1 MESFKK
7 AIKKRNKVSW
17 ETGETKQR
25 YKLIKSKRGW
35 LSIAMGI
42 TFASMGIVGGGLH
55 VSADTNSQVVSV
67 DVKAANQDNAPVAGD
82 GVNSN
87 QVNLSKSSAKDD
99 TKNEND
105 TSKTTET
112 NPETAPQNE
121 VKAQEQPTS
130 ELTNEVQDNSE
141 PAKTQTTDENKSEQS
156 QPNSTDEVKN
166 DDDSSNQMPSNNDK
180 DSNDLVK
187 LYSGVYAD
195 TTSNQAE
202 CQQEIDV
209 VAQALNNQIDITKG
223 ITDNDKQAFINQI
236 NTLATEGKNQ
246 LGNDNDNNTKVFN
259 ETNLK
264 MQDVCLGVSTALQ
277 NSNGV
282 LVTNADE
289 FYNALANGDKHDIII
304 GNDIDLANLVNKP
317 SSQGIGIS
325 NKIANGDVNISS
337 MYNKYYQYSVDFD
350 AYTFSGNNDRSNKN
364 LTNVNFTNLYLFG
377 TNLYGPIANAS
388 SYTFDN
394 VQYLGAQAVY
404 SPDTSTAAGAQVTI
418 KNTVILETVNQY
430 QTNFS
435 TQTKYIN
442 DSNNNTGKYNVE
454 QAIEANNIVFA
465 ENSNFTGTTY
475 SGNVLELAG
484 SANSSIT
491 LCKGSTVNLYPHGTS
506 SVQNEVNG
514 AAYGIV
520 LKGKIIL
527 DDGSALNI
535 FSQRGDIDSAIA
547 GNQVAGAIALVRN
560 GSNQIEIGNNAN
572 INVYTKNQPKSSP
585 IYIEDNSP
593 SKSQIIINN
602 GGSFN
607 YNGSGLGNYSGSI
620 IQNPAGYTYN
630 INLSDSGKFSLDA
643 LSGTNAKLTPKD
655 TIVADNVKI
664 QLSDGS
670 YSAPIDH
677 LIISFDKDDV
687 TASFTGV
694 SSEEG
699 KVISTYLNNNGNKL
713 QKLVLFGALQDA
725 KDAASK
731 VIDKAASDAK
741 TSIDNESNLAP
752 SEKQKSSR

>member
-1 MESFKK
+1 
-7 AIKKRNKVSW
+7 
-17 ETGETKQR
+17 
-25 YKLIKSKRGW
+25 
-35 LSIAMGI
+35 
-42 TFASMGIVGGGLH
+42 
-55 VSADTNSQVVSV
+55 
-67 DVKAANQDNAPVAGD
+67 
-82 GVNSN
+82 
-87 QVNLSKSSAKDD
+87 
-99 TKNEND
+99 
-105 TSKTTET
+105 
-112 NPETAPQNE
+112 
-121 VKAQEQPTS
+121 
-130 ELTNEVQDNSE
+130 
-141 PAKTQTTDENKSEQS
+141 
-156 QPNSTDEVKN
+156 
-166 DDDSSNQMPSNNDK
+166 
-180 DSNDLVK
+180 
-187 LYSGVYAD
+187 
-195 TTSNQAE
+195 
-202 CQQEIDV
+202 
-209 VAQALNNQIDITKG
+209 
-223 ITDNDKQAFINQI
+223 
-236 NTLATEGKNQ
+236 
-246 LGNDNDNNTKVFN
+246 
-259 ETNLK
+259 
-264 MQDVCLGVSTALQ
+264 
-277 NSNGV
+277 
-282 LVTNADE
+282 
-289 FYNALANGDKHDIII
+289 
-304 GNDIDLANLVNKP
+304 P

-350 AYTFSGNNDRSNKN
+350 VYTFSGNNDRSNKN

-454 QAIEANNIVFA
+454 QAIEANNVVFA

-677 LIISFDKDDV
+677 
-687 TASFTGV
+687 
-694 SSEEG
+694 
-699 KVISTYLNNNGNKL
+699 
-713 QKLVLFGALQDA
+713 
-725 KDAASK
+725 
-731 VIDKAASDAK
+731 
-741 TSIDNESNLAP
+741 
-752 SEKQKSSR
+752 